1 MSRLRLLAEALTQLI
16 DGPQLS
22 REKEIGKMAILK
34 KRALLWI
41 VSAIFALASTA
52 GYILLN
58 AAKAKAESHNC
69 ASSICSICLGGML
82 YANEHDGSFPTNF
95 VSFQNELNT
104 PKILRCSG
112 DRSRIRAEN
121 WKEFTDANS
130 SYEIVS
136 TNLRENDTNK
146 VFIRCRVHGH
156 LGYPD
161 GTVFDGVRRRSK
173 NH

>member
-1 MSRLRLLAEALTQLI
+1 MVTR
-16 DGPQLS
+16 
-22 REKEIGKMAILK
+22 K
-34 KRALLWI
+34 KRAMLWTI
-41 VSAIFALASTA
+41 SAIVALVSTV
-52 GYILLN
+52 GYFLLG

-82 YANEHDGSFPTNF
+82 YANEHEGRFPTNF
-95 VSFQNELNT
+95 ASFQDELNT

-121 WKEFTDANS
+121 WKEFTDTNS

-136 TNLRENDTNK
+136 ANLRENDTNK

-156 LGYPD
+156 LGYTD
-161 GTVFDGVRRRSK
+161 GTVFDGVRRRLK
-173 NH
+173 YH